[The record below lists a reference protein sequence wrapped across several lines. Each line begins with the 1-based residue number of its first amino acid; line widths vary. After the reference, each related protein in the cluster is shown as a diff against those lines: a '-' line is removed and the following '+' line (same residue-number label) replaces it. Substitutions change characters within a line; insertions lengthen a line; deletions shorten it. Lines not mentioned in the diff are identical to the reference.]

1 MKLEKIGSTC
11 FFASPTAVPVKAGGA
26 LSVVFGG
33 EGHLVLNREHTLSLK
48 DGVFPIPVS
57 LLKEG
62 ENTLSLSTKEGAL
75 SSEGLTLR
83 DGVVSPSG
91 ISPEALLPALFKEL
105 RRLDRALAS
114 QAQDIT
120 LLKEKTKER
129 ALFS

>member
-11 FFASPTAVPVKAGGA
+11 FFASPTAVPVKAGSS

-48 DGVFPIPVS
+48 DGVFRIPVS
-57 LLKEG
+57 FLKEG

-75 SSEGLTLR
+75 RSEGLTLR
-83 DGVVSPSG
+83 DGTVFPSG
-91 ISPEALLPALFKEL
+91 ISAEDYLPVLFKEL
-105 RRLDRALAS
+105 RRLDGALSA
-114 QAQDIT
+114 QAKEIAA
-120 LLKEKTKER
+120 LKEKTKER

>member
-1 MKLEKIGSTC
+1 MKLEKIGNVC
-11 FFASPTAVPVKAGGA
+11 FFASPVSISVKKGGA
-26 LSVVFGG
+26 LSVIYNG
-33 EGHLVLNREHTLSLK
+33 EGHLVLNREHTLALK
-48 DGVFPIPVS
+48 DGVFRIPFS

-62 ENTLSLSTKEGAL
+62 ENTLSLSSKEGAL

-83 DGVVSPSG
+83 DGAVSPSG

-105 RRLDRALAS
+105 RRLDRALTS